1 MLVRPSIA
9 AACGPLFAL
18 LAGLALCEAI
28 EMVCDTVPKLVLKWP
43 NDVMIGEAKLGGIL
57 LDAEISGDRI
67 DWLVIGC
74 GANLVHAP
82 EIPGRQSVALGD
94 FITPPSPG
102 DLVPVLL
109 SRVDYWRSKLESDH
123 GAMLRAAW
131 LLRAH
136 PAGTKLGVDAGRMH
150 GAFVGID
157 DDGALQIA
165 DDSGHIATIRS
176 GDVELLRVV
185 ERGRQE

>member
-1 MLVRPSIA
+1 MLLRPSIA

-74 GANLVHAP
+74 GANLVYAP
-82 EIPGRQSVALGD
+82 EIPGQQSVALAD
-94 FITPPSPG
+94 FVMPPSAG

-109 SRVDYWRSKLESDH
+109 WRVDYWRSKLESDH